1 LRLLICEYVT
11 GGGFLG
17 RPLPASLAREGDM
30 MLAALVKDVAGV
42 GGIEI
47 ATVRDGRLRDVDLPA
62 TFRVVS
68 APDDPWLVW
77 RNAVQAADAVW
88 PIAPETGGALTR
100 LSELVI
106 AAGRTLI
113 GSRPPAVTL
122 AASKLATAEHLAAHG
137 IAVVPTVPA
146 EVALH
151 DGLPSGPDGWVVKP
165 DDGAGAESTR
175 LFRQCDEMRRWL
187 VAAAERNNLVVQ
199 PYVEG
204 VPASLSALCQNGRAW
219 LLSCNRQEIAIENGE
234 FRFRGSIVGGLEQ
247 RRPRYEPIAAAVAAA
262 MPELWGYVGID
273 FIAAAAGPFVLEVN
287 PRLTTS
293 YVGLGRAI
301 GMNPAALVL
310 RLIDHDLRAIECP
323 LQIGANRIDMMAFHA

>member
-1 LRLLICEYVT
+1 MRLLICEYVT

-17 RPLPASLAREGDM
+17 QPLPASLAREGDM
-30 MLAALVKDVAGV
+30 MLAALVKDVAAV

-47 ATVRDGRLRDVDLPA
+47 ATVRDRRLRDVDLPA

-113 GSRPPAVTL
+113 GSRPNAVAL
-122 AASKLATAEHLAAHG
+122 AASKLATAELLAAHG
-137 IAVVPTVPA
+137 IAVVPTVPLEA
-146 EVALH
+146 ALH
-151 DGLPSGPDGWVVKP
+151 DDLPAAPNGWVVKP

-175 LFRQCDEMRRWL
+175 LFRRRDDMRRWL
-187 VAAAERNNLVVQ
+187 GAAPDRDNFVIQ

-204 VPASLSALCQNGRAW
+204 VAASLSVLCQNGCSW
-219 LLSCNRQEIAIENGE
+219 LLSCNRQEVVIENGE
-234 FRFRGSIVGGLEQ
+234 FRFCGSLVGGLEQ
-247 RRPRYEPIAAAVAAA
+247 RRPRYEPVAAAVAAA
-262 MPELWGYVGID
+262 IPDLWGYVGID
-273 FIAAAAGPFVLEVN
+273 FMDSAAGPLVLEVN

-293 YVGLGRAI
+293 YVGLGRATR
-301 GMNPAALVL
+301 MNPAGLVL
-310 RLIDHDLRAIECP
+310 GLIDQDLGAIEQP
-323 LQIGANRIDMMAFHA
+323 LRVGAERVDVMALHA

>member
-17 RPLPASLAREGDM
+17 QPLPASLAQEGDM
-30 MLAALVKDVAGV
+30 MLAALVKDVAAAGD
-42 GGIEI
+42 IDI
-47 ATVRDGRLRDVDLPA
+47 ACTRDGRLGDVDLPA
-62 TFRVVS
+62 AFRVVT
-68 APDDPWLVW
+68 AQEDPWTVW
-77 RNAVQAADAVW
+77 RNAIEGVDAVW

-100 LSELVI
+100 LSELVL
-106 AAGRTLI
+106 ATRRTLI

-122 AASKLATAEHLAAHG
+122 AASKLATADHLAAHG
-137 IAVVPTVPA
+137 TAVVPTVRA
-146 EVALH
+146 EVALY

-175 LFRQCDEMRRWL
+175 LFRQSDEMRRWL
-187 VAAAERNNLVVQ
+187 VVAAERNNLVVQ

-204 VPASLSALCQNGRAW
+204 VPASLSVLCRSGRCW
-219 LLSCNRQEIAIENGE
+219 LLSCNRQAVVIENGE

-247 RRPRYEPIAAAVAAA
+247 RRPLFEPIAAAVAAA
-262 MPELWGYVGID
+262 MPDLWGYVGID
-273 FIAAAAGPFVLEVN
+273 FIDSVAGPIVLEVN

-301 GMNPAALVL
+301 RVNPAGLVL
-310 RLIDHDLRAIECP
+310 GLVDRDLDAIKRP
-323 LQIGANRIDMMAFHA
+323 LRVGAERVDVMALHA

>member
-1 LRLLICEYVT
+1 MRLLICEYVT

-17 RPLPASLAREGDM
+17 QPLPASLAREGDM

-42 GGIEI
+42 GGIDI
-47 ATVRDGRLRDVDLPA
+47 ACVRDGRLGDVDLPA
-62 TFRVVS
+62 LFRVVT
-68 APDDPWLVW
+68 AQEDPWTVW
-77 RNAVQAADAVW
+77 RNAIEGVDAVW

-100 LSELVI
+100 LSELVL
-106 AAGRTLI
+106 AMRRVLI

-122 AASKLATAEHLAAHG
+122 AASKLATAEHLAAYG
-137 IAVVPTVPA
+137 TAVVPTVPA
-146 EVALH
+146 EVALY
-151 DGLPSGPDGWVVKP
+151 DGLPSGPVGWVVKP

-175 LFRQCDEMRRWL
+175 LFRQRDEMRRWL

-247 RRPRYEPIAAAVAAA
+247 QRPRYEPIAAAVAAA

-273 FIAAAAGPFVLEVN
+273 FIDAAAGPFVLEVN